1 VLAQTDSNQFQ
12 QKVREKLKL
21 SMNNGRLE
29 KVIPVKEL
37 RKYIEEDWT
46 YIRDLGD
53 KEAIVRLPSNQ

>member
-1 VLAQTDSNQFQ
+1 
-12 QKVREKLKL
+12 
-21 SMNNGRLE
+21 MNNGRLE

-46 YIRDLGD
+46 YVRDLGD